1 MRTATPSDDLSGGR
15 ETLPGLPPD
24 AALLP
29 QTMPAAVALGLASF
43 LTLTTLVAAL
53 VIVFV
58 PFPESVTSPF
68 VLKPTTGLEP
78 LQAPRNGI
86 IEQVYVTDG
95 STVKTGD
102 ALFVLRSDEL
112 RTLASE
118 QTDLRREIAVNRAGL
133 ARLQAEAV
141 THRLV
146 DPLALAELEQLRN
159 HTDAALSTPDA
170 VAGLTSASAL
180 QDEEYRLQLANAKQ
194 RVARL
199 RASLPLAEQQLA
211 TARTLLDRLEQAYN
225 NKRSATEL
233 EVIRQ
238 RYEYQQAQLELQRL
252 PFELQE
258 AETDLAELKN
268 AHRLAIN
275 AAVLA
280 TVNRAAEIRQLE
292 LAIAAGE
299 ERLAALDQELTH
311 ATGDRLTVVAQRDG
325 VISDLTVRQSG
336 AVVERG
342 SMLCQLAQPGAD
354 IQAELQL
361 PEKAVGLLHPEQNVR
376 LLFDAFPYT
385 RYGIQDATLT
395 WISPVGADGTF
406 RGLAKL
412 ESSTIV
418 VEGQRRP
425 VKAGMKG
432 EARITIGH
440 RTLLQYILEPLR
452 QLRESTGVASTAD

>member
-1 MRTATPSDDLSGGR
+1 MNTTHPDDLNGGR
-15 ETLPGLPPD
+15 EALEPLPD
-24 AALLP
+24 TALLP
-29 QTMPAAVALGLASF
+29 QTMPAAVALGMASF
-43 LTLTTLVAAL
+43 LTLATLIAAL
-53 VIVFV
+53 VIVLV

-68 VLKPTTGLEP
+68 VLKPTAGMEP
-78 LQAPRNGI
+78 MQAPRDSI
-86 IEQVYVTDG
+86 IEEVLVTDG
-95 STVKTGD
+95 SSVEAGTV
-102 ALFVLRSDEL
+102 LFVLRSDEL
-112 RTLASE
+112 RKLATE
-118 QTDLRREIAVNRAGL
+118 RTDLRREIAGNQAKL

-141 THRLV
+141 AHRLV
-146 DPLALAELEQLRN
+146 DPAALAELERLRVYTATALT
-159 HTDAALSTPDA
+159 TDPGTALTDF
-170 VAGLTSASAL
+170 TSVNAL
-180 QDEEYRLQLANAKQ
+180 QDEEFRLKLANAEQ

-199 RASLPLAEQQLA
+199 RALLPLARQQLA
-211 TARTLLDRLEQAYN
+211 TARELLDKLERAYN

-238 RYEYQQAQLELQRL
+238 RYEYQQAQLELQRV
-252 PFELQE
+252 PFELKE
-258 AETDLAELKN
+258 AEAELAALKTSQQ
-268 AHRLAIN
+268 LAVN

-299 ERLAALDQELTH
+299 ERLAALEQELVH
-311 ATGDRLTVVAQRDG
+311 ADGDRLTVVAPRAG
-325 VISDLTVRQSG
+325 VVFDLAVRQPG

-342 SMLCQLAQPGAD
+342 NTLCQLAQPGAD
-354 IQAELQL
+354 IQAELHL

-385 RYGIQDATLT
+385 RYGVQNAILT

-418 VEGQRRP
+418 VEGQQRL

-432 EARITIGH
+432 EARIAIGR

-452 QLRESTGVASTAD
+452 QLRENTGIASTAG